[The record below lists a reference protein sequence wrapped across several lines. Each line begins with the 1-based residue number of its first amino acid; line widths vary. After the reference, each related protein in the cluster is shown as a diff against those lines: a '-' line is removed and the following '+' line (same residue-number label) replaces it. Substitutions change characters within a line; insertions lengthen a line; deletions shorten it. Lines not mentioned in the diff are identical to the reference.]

1 MLSLLRGFH
10 CNYTRMHECVFWVC
24 GRAQWEIAGHHAYA
38 QESPSGSQ
46 RLPALTQTRQSGCP
60 QRWGELSWVLSW
72 TSKLSPKF
80 ENPRSSKPCTHRQLP
95 TYHIQRWFYTI
106 RCKSS
111 QNIVYHNRT
120 YMHIPTAFVCI
131 CPKPHPFPTGDNQSI
146 DAACHSLCSLR
157 LIQTFLAQA
166 VLQFNMFNWWILTNH
181 GNHGHCVNGCEMSS

>member
-1 MLSLLRGFH
+1 
-10 CNYTRMHECVFWVC
+10 MHECVFWVC

-80 ENPRSSKPCTHRQLP
+80 ENPRSSKPCTHRQQP

-111 QNIVYHNRT
+111 QNIVYHNIYAYT
-120 YMHIPTAFVCI
+120 DGICVYLSQASSLSHWWQPVNWCCLSLSLQPTFDSD
-131 CPKPHPFPTGDNQSI
+131 FPSSSRF
-146 DAACHSLCSLR
+146 A
-157 LIQTFLAQA
+157 IQHVQLM
-166 VLQFNMFNWWILTNH
+166 NSH
-181 GNHGHCVNGCEMSS
+181 